1 MRKEKYIKVKTYKG
15 NTYFTVQFF
24 YGRKWD
30 RHSYSK
36 TFNSAD
42 YDSPAQALSE
52 ACKHRDIKRAELLTS
67 GLPTRK
73 MTVKD
78 AYEQSKKVY
87 NRAETTNEKN
97 DKYFDKYF
105 SDYKEVPMDEVTD
118 WTIIAHLE
126 GLRTQKTDIVIKSV
140 YSLWARICKT
150 AKGMRAIST
159 NPMDSVVAP
168 KSTRHVEPRRQDFTD
183 EEVEKVIEALLAP
196 TKREDWAYN
205 RYVLS
210 VMIKVV
216 RFTGLRPR
224 EIKYLEREDI
234 DFNTDTL
241 YVRPHGK
248 NTKNQSSIRS
258 VPMNSIVRAEL
269 LTLCSI
275 SQYPLPFMFY
285 GQKTPDSQDI
295 SSILKNIEGKSGV
308 KGFHLYGM
316 RHSFDSELV
325 TSGVDPRTVMELM
338 GHKNVNTTLAVYA
351 RSSEKKRKEAIEMVE
366 RSRKPS

>member
-42 YDSPAQALSE
+42 YDSPAQALNE
-52 ACKHRDIKRAELLTS
+52 ACKHRDIKRAELLTT

-73 MTVKD
+73 MTVEM
-78 AYEQSKKVY
+78 AYEQSKRVY
-87 NRAETTNEKN
+87 NRAEATNERM
-97 DKYFDKYF
+97 DKYFNKYF
-105 SDYKEVPMDEVTD
+105 DEYRTTPMDEITD
-118 WTIIAHLE
+118 WTITAHLE
-126 GLRTQKTDIVIKSV
+126 SLRSDKSDIVLSNIFNIWK
-140 YSLWARICKT
+140 RICKT
-150 AKGMRAIST
+150 AKGMRAIAT
-159 NPMDSVVAP
+159 NPSDSVVPP
-168 KSTRHVEPRRQDFTD
+168 KSSKHIEPRRQDYTD
-183 EEVEKVIEALLAP
+183 EEVESVIKALLVP
-196 TKREDWAYN
+196 TKREDWTYN

-210 VMIKVV
+210 VMVKVA
-216 RFTGLRPR
+216 RYTGLRPR

-234 DFNTDTL
+234 DFNTDTI

-248 NTKNQSSIRS
+248 NTKNKDSIRS
-258 VPMNSIVRAEL
+258 VPMNSLVRSEL

-285 GQKTPDSQDI
+285 GQLIPDSKDI
-295 SSILKNIEGKSGV
+295 TSIFKNVEGRSGV

-338 GHKNVNTTLAVYA
+338 GHKNANTTLATYA
-351 RSSEKKRKEAIEMVE
+351 RSTEKKRKEAIELVE
-366 RSRKPS
+366 SGRKPS